1 MPQTLHP
8 NLMVLM
14 VVVVASKYM
23 KRYDRC
29 VVNITLLEAANSMM
43 LGTGVDN
50 ENRNAISEMELEN
63 I

>member
-8 NLMVLM
+8 NLMVLT